1 MQASDI
7 SLCDKRLMEQSKK
20 TSFVQGATILG
31 IAGLFV
37 KILGAIYRIPLVNMI
52 GTERMAYYQ
61 VAYPIYSWLL
71 VISSAGLPTAISKLV
86 SERLAIGDPQ
96 GAKRVFSSAMKL
108 LVGIG
113 IVTTIILFAFS
124 GVIAN
129 LVDRPIAKYS
139 FVALSP
145 ALFFVSVMCVYRGY
159 LQGMQR
165 MTGTAVSQIIEQLIK
180 FIFGYALAAML
191 FSKYPDRIEVPAIG
205 ALAGVSISELAAL
218 IFIKLY
224 YSFKLKRGTL
234 PVCVRGTELMHGG
247 ERTSAILKKLLAIAI
262 PITIGASVMPLT
274 ALADSALILR
284 ILTAKNMAV
293 AGMTAEAAE
302 KAADLS
308 FGLLTGNVNPLI
320 NMPAVLTLALSMSLV
335 PAISQAVAKRDR
347 RTVHH
352 ASATGLKLALFIG
365 APCAA
370 GLFVL
375 GGPIM
380 ETLLYKSSLGVS
392 RELING
398 EKIQTVAQN
407 IMRFASVGVLFLS
420 IVQTLTGVIQGMG
433 KPRIPVFFLAI
444 GGAVKIISMIVL
456 MKFTKMG
463 ILGAALSTVLC
474 YAIAAIG
481 DIFFVLHYT
490 QMKISYA
497 DTFVKPV
504 FASLLMGGAVFAA
517 YNFLS
522 AKGHPTIGTIIA
534 VGVGV
539 IIYLAAMILLRPFNA
554 NDLEF
559 LPKADLFAKIFRVRT
574 R

>member
-1 MQASDI
+1 
-7 SLCDKRLMEQSKK
+7 MEQSKK
-20 TSFVQGATILG
+20 TSFVQGAAILG
-31 IAGLFV
+31 IAGLIV
-37 KILGAIYRIPLVNMI
+37 KLLGAIFRIPLLNLI

-61 VAYPIYSWLL
+61 VAYPIYAGLL

-86 SERLAIGDPQ
+86 SERLALGDPQ
-96 GAKRVFSSAMKL
+96 GAKRVFSAALKL

-113 IVTTIILFAFS
+113 IVTTILLFAFS
-124 GVIAN
+124 GVIGNA
-129 LVDRPIAKYS
+129 VDRPIAKYS

-145 ALFFVSVMCVYRGY
+145 ALFFVSVMCAYRGY

-165 MTGTAVSQIIEQLIK
+165 MTGTAISQIIEQLVK
-180 FIFGYALAAML
+180 FILGYALAAIL
-191 FSKYPDRIEVPAIG
+191 FNKYPDRIEVPAIG

-218 IFIKLY
+218 IFIKFY
-224 YSFKLKRGTL
+224 FTFNLKRGNL
-234 PVCVRGTELMHGG
+234 PISLRGTELMRGS
-247 ERTSAILKKLLAIAI
+247 EQTSSILKKLLVIAI

-274 ALADSALILR
+274 ALADSALILG
-284 ILTAKNMAV
+284 ILTDKFISV
-293 AGMTAEAAE
+293 AGMTLEAAE
-302 KAADLS
+302 KSADLA
-308 FGLLTGNVNPLI
+308 FGLLTANINPLI

-347 RTVHH
+347 RTVHN

-365 APCAA
+365 APCAV

-380 ETLLYKSSLGVS
+380 ETLLYRGSLGAS
-392 RELING
+392 QELING
-398 EKIQTVAQN
+398 VKIQTVARN

-420 IVQTLTGVIQGMG
+420 IVQTLTGIIQGMG

-444 GGAVKIISMIVL
+444 GGAVKVISMIVL
-456 MKFTKMG
+456 MKFTDMG

-490 QMKISYA
+490 QMRISCA
-497 DTFVKPV
+497 DTFIKPLFSSV
-504 FASLLMGGAVFAA
+504 LMGVIVYFVYKLISGMGYPSVGTVLAIGA
-517 YNFLS
+517 
-522 AKGHPTIGTIIA
+522 
-534 VGVGV
+534 GVV
-539 IIYLAAMILLRPFNA
+539 VYLGAMMLLRPFNA

-559 LPKADLFAKIFRVRT
+559 LPKANLFAKLFRVKMK
-574 R
+574 

>member
-1 MQASDI
+1 MQALNF
-7 SLCDKRLMEQSKK
+7 SLRDKRLMEQSKK

-31 IAGLFV
+31 IAGLIV
-37 KILGAIYRIPLVNMI
+37 KVLGAIYRIPLVNLI

-86 SERLAIGDPQ
+86 SERLALGDPQ
-96 GAKRVFSSAMKL
+96 GAKRVFSAAMKL
-108 LVGIG
+108 LIGIG
-113 IVTTIILFAFS
+113 IVTTILLFAFS

-129 LVDRPIAKYS
+129 AVDRPIAKYS

-145 ALFFVSVMCVYRGY
+145 ALFFVSVMCAYRGY

-165 MTGTAVSQIIEQLIK
+165 MTGTAISQIIEQLVK

-224 YSFKLKRGTL
+224 YNFKLKRGTL
-234 PVCVRGTELMHGG
+234 PVSSRGTEPMHGS
-247 ERTSAILKKLLAIAI
+247 EQTSSILKKLLVIAI

-284 ILTAKNMAV
+284 ILTDKFMTV
-293 AGMTAEAAE
+293 AGMTAEAADS
-302 KAADLS
+302 AANLS
-308 FGLLTGNVNPLI
+308 FGLLTANVNPLI

-335 PAISQAVAKRDR
+335 PAISQAVANRDR
-347 RTVHH
+347 RTVHR

-380 ETLLYKSSLGVS
+380 ETLLYKGSLGVS
-392 RELING
+392 KELING
-398 EKIQTVAQN
+398 VRIQDVARS
-407 IMRFASVGVLFLS
+407 IMRYASIGVLFLS

-444 GGAVKIISMIVL
+444 GGAVKIISMILL
-456 MKFTKMG
+456 MKFTNMG

-490 QMKISYA
+490 QMRISYA
-497 DTFVKPV
+497 DTFIKPV
-504 FASLLMGGAVFAA
+504 FASLLMGGAVYAA
-517 YNFLS
+517 YSFLS
-522 AKGHPTIGTIIA
+522 SAGHPTIGTIIA
-534 VGVGV
+534 VGIGV
-539 IIYLAAMILLRPFNA
+539 LVYLAAMILLRPFNS

-559 LPKADLFAKIFRVRT
+559 LPKANLFAKLFRVRSK
-574 R
+574 